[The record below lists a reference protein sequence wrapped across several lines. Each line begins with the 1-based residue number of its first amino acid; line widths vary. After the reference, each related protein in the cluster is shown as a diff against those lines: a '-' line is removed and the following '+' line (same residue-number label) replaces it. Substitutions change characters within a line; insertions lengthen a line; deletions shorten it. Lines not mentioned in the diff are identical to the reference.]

1 MKTRACAIKQLTLAN
16 GIRAVK
22 LENELL
28 STTVLVDKGADIYAL
43 EYKPHNIDVL
53 WKSPW
58 GLKPAGQA
66 IQTSYASEVAW
77 LEQYAGGWQLL
88 FPNGGAAC
96 TYKGVQLNFHGEA
109 SVVPW
114 RFDIDSKA
122 HSAELRLETRLF
134 RSPFRIQRTLRIEQG
149 SPQLIIRERITN
161 EAGEPMDYM
170 WGHHPAYGSPFLS
183 EHCIVD
189 TSAKRVRVDAEYIGN
204 NNPLPLDARTDW
216 PRVAEIDLSK
226 VPGRDTGPRDTL
238 AYLTDFDGG
247 WYGITNT
254 QLGFGVG
261 LTWDTAAF
269 PHAWYWQ
276 EMLSSAGFPWYK
288 NVYVM
293 AIEPNSTIPGNGLV
307 AAMRE
312 NAHRTLGAG
321 ESYET
326 ELRAVFYESHTGILG
341 IDRTGAVSVRHV
353 STLSRARQSA
363 HTE

>member
-1 MKTRACAIKQLTLAN
+1 MNRPACAITQLTIEN

-22 LENELL
+22 IENDVL
-28 STTVLVDKGADIYAL
+28 TATILVDKGADIYAL
-43 EYKPHNIDVL
+43 EYKPKGIDVL

-58 GLKPAGQA
+58 GLKAAGQA
-66 IQTSYASEVAW
+66 IQTSFASEVAW

-96 TYKGVQLNFHGEA
+96 TYKGVELNFHGEA

-114 RFDIDSKA
+114 HFTE
-122 HSAELRLETRLF
+122 HSDGSMAELRLETRLF
-134 RSPFRIQRTLRIEQG
+134 RSPFRIQRTLRVEQG
-149 SPQLIIRERITN
+149 LPQLVIRECITN
-161 EAGEPMDYM
+161 EGGEPLDYM
-170 WGHHPAYGSPFLS
+170 WGHHPAYGAPFLS

-189 TSAKRVRVDAEYIGN
+189 TGARRVRVDAEYTGN
-204 NNPLPLDARTDW
+204 NNPLELDARADW
-216 PRVAEIDLSK
+216 PHVSGTDLSK
-226 VPGRDTGPRDTL
+226 VPGRESKPRDTL
-238 AYLTDFDGG
+238 AYLTDFEAG

-254 QLGFGVG
+254 HLGFGVG

-276 EMLSSAGFPWYK
+276 EMHSSGGFPWYK

-312 NAHRTLGAG
+312 NAHLTLGAG
-321 ESYET
+321 ESVET
-326 ELRAVFYESHTGILG
+326 ELRAVFYQSRAGIVG
-341 IDRTGAVSVRHV
+341 IDRAGTVTRRPEPGLA
-353 STLSRARQSA
+353 A
-363 HTE
+363 

>member
-1 MKTRACAIKQLTLAN
+1 MANTACLINQLVLEN
-16 GIRAVK
+16 GIRAVTIA
-22 LENELL
+22 NDLL
-28 STTVLVDKGADIYAL
+28 TATILVDKGADIYAL
-43 EYKPHNIDVL
+43 EYKPKGMDVL

-66 IQTSYASEVAW
+66 IQTAYASEVSW
-77 LEQYAGGWQLL
+77 LEQYAGGWQML

-96 TYKGVQLNFHGEA
+96 SYKGVELNFHGEA

-114 RFDIDSKA
+114 KFESRSDDNF
-122 HSAELRLETRLF
+122 AELRLETRLF
-134 RSPFRIQRTLRIEQG
+134 RSPFRIQRSLRVEKG

-170 WGHHPAYGSPFLS
+170 WGHHPAFGAPFLS

-189 TSAKRVRVDAEYIGN
+189 SGATQVRVDPEYIGN
-204 NNPLPLDARTDW
+204 NNPLPLDARASW
-216 PRVAEIDLSK
+216 PHVAGVDLSK
-226 VPGRDTGPRDTL
+226 VPGQAAGPRDTL
-238 AYLTDFDGG
+238 AYLTGFAEG

-326 ELRAVFYESHTGILG
+326 ELRAVFYESHTGVLN
-341 IDRTGAVSVRHV
+341 IDRAGVVTPRPKPG
-353 STLSRARQSA
+353 STA
-363 HTE
+363 